1 LNSTVR
7 DTFLSD
13 GNELQRVPMGDSLR
27 QCQNDQVIITTT
39 RLSIRALTP
48 VEAEAIVA
56 GVRTGQ
62 SWASDFPTTGDVR
75 IAAGALVGDMAFATD
90 TMPWGVFVIDETSSG
105 HSVGGVGFKS
115 APNERGEVEIG
126 YGICHSFQGRGVATE
141 AVVAL
146 CDFAR
151 QGAQFVLAE
160 TDSENVASQR
170 VLEKSGFQSVNEIDG
185 LIRWRKEIVH

>member
-1 LNSTVR
+1 
-7 DTFLSD
+7 
-13 GNELQRVPMGDSLR
+13 MR
-27 QCQNDQVIITTT
+27 QCQYDRVIIATT
-39 RLSIRALTP
+39 RLLIRALTP

-62 SWASDFPTTGDVR
+62 SWVSDFPTPNDVR
-75 IAAGALVGDMAFATD
+75 IAAGALAGDVSFPTA
-90 TMPWGVFVIDETSSG
+90 TMPWGVFAIDESSSG
-105 HSVGGVGFKS
+105 CSVGGIGFKS

-126 YGICHSFQGRGVATE
+126 YGICHSCQGRGVATE

-146 CDFAR
+146 CDFAQPR
-151 QGAQFVLAE
+151 ARVVLAE
-160 TDSENVASQR
+160 TDRENVASQR